1 MSIARVW
8 EEFAEGIYY
17 SIMSYMNTNTI
28 LVGALALVI
37 GLGGGYAY
45 ANSQQPAPMVHNMGT
60 TMDGMTA
67 DLQSKTGAD
76 FEKAFIDGMI
86 VHHEGAVAM
95 AQMVLQKSQRPELV
109 QLAND
114 IIAAQTREIDM
125 MREWNTMWFG
135 GAANHA
141 Q

>member
-1 MSIARVW
+1 MAQ
-8 EEFAEGIYY
+8 GK
-17 SIMSYMNTNTI
+17 
-28 LVGALALVI
+28 
-37 GLGGGYAY
+37 
-45 ANSQQPAPMVHNMGT
+45 QPAPMVHNMGS

-67 DLQSKTGAD
+67 DLQDKTGAE

-109 QLAND
+109 QLAHD
-114 IIAAQTREIDM
+114 IIAAQTREINM
-125 MREWNTMWFG
+125 MHEWNTEWFG
-135 GAANHA
+135 SAVHHA